1 MYMSALCWWISLLGA
16 SSLRISNTG
25 MEPFHVSECPNRHAE
40 GGFSILPE
48 SIASQPRVLVAV
60 LSSTRAEE
68 LTYDSFKRYLLDPLH
83 ADLALAVSETGGGAH
98 SVRRGP
104 YYRRAKFIWEMPEP
118 RSNDYGPLFESI
130 ANVCNNH
137 TTFTTDLKK
146 HLLPHGNW
154 LGGIRSCG
162 CPGSG
167 AVQMWFRFFLWQ
179 NLVQSG
185 ILSKYETLILTRSDH
200 LYIAPHPPIHG
211 MQQNQILAVSGEDW
225 GGLCDRHFII
235 PMKGAEHFLGMAGHV
250 TDKSATKI
258 FGKKDLNAE
267 TSIRRY
273 IHWHNINVARFRR
286 VMFLIRDPA
295 DKDNAWSSGEYD
307 NSAGYIVKYPHEYE
321 EAQATAKWLAQQNN
335 NWGTFAPD
343 YLPMSLD
350 RLRPPLPISH
360 GDSWETMLSQIV
372 PATYL
377 EKSLSLEKTTDMFAT
392 KDPGVSPAT
401 SGKPYEMVKSRVY
414 NGPMPDFSIKVLPGK
429 SDNFCASKFWAVVT
443 TIYEVTTAVHQLNSA
458 PNWCTL
464 VVADKKSLASNQY
477 LANAT
482 RVKYLTPEEQ
492 RTLGFRSLMHTPW
505 NHFSRKN
512 IGFLYAMRQGAE
524 IILDFDDDN
533 ELLPGLWPVTNF
545 QNAEVGGRVQKV
557 RNIGPVNPYLFF
569 QPSSHVWPRGLPLN
583 KAGMN
588 ILNCTETAM
597 PDNIAVLQHL
607 ARINPDVDAIWRL
620 TQTGPFDFESQH
632 ETLVLGSGTWSPF
645 NAQAT
650 TWMKTGFAAMR
661 LPSTVHG
668 RVSDIWRS
676 YIAQPLLW
684 NMNATVAF
692 TSPRFSVPHRNP
704 HNLEGDFEA
713 EWPLYRQAGAL
724 IDHLT
729 IKSQQLQ
736 GKHHHLALFSIYAD
750 LYEHGILEYE
760 DVLATKAWIE
770 DLLELGL

>member
-1 MYMSALCWWISLLGA
+1 MQAYLIAVGITTTFGLHVNLQ
-16 SSLRISNTG
+16 
-25 MEPFHVSECPNRHAE
+25 PFRVSECPNGRAE
-40 GGFSILPE
+40 GGSSIFPD

-68 LTYDSFKRYLLDPLH
+68 LTYNSFERYLIDPLH
-83 ADLALAVSETGGGAH
+83 ADLALAVSESGGGAH
-98 SVRRGP
+98 SVRSGP

-118 RSNDYGPLFESI
+118 RSNDYGPLFENL
-130 ANVCNNH
+130 AEVCNNR
-137 TTFTTDLKK
+137 TTFITDLKQ
-146 HLLPHGNW
+146 HLIPHGNW

-162 CPGSG
+162 GCDGSG
-167 AVQMWFRFFLWQ
+167 AIQMWFRLFLWQ
-179 NLVQSG
+179 NLVKSG
-185 ILSKYETLILTRSDH
+185 VLSSYDTLILTRSDH
-200 LYIAPHPPIHG
+200 LYIAPHPPIPR
-211 MQQNQILAVSGEDW
+211 MQQDQILAVTGQDY
-225 GGLCDRHFII
+225 GGLCDRHFIV
-235 PMKGAEHFLGMAGHV
+235 PMTGAAHFLGMAGHV
-250 TDKSATKI
+250 TSKSVTEI
-258 FGKKDLNAE
+258 FGKSDINAE
-267 TSIRRY
+267 TSIRMY
-273 IHWHNINVARFRR
+273 LDWHHMKVARFRR
-286 VMFLIRDPA
+286 TMFLIRDPA
-295 DKDNAWSSGEYD
+295 DKDTAWSADHHTEMSTNE
-307 NSAGYIVKYPHEYE
+307 GYIVKYRDEYN
-321 EAQATAKWLAQQNN
+321 EAQATAQWLAQQNN
-335 NWGTFAPD
+335 SWGTFAPT
-343 YLPMSLD
+343 YVRQALD
-350 RLRPPLPISH
+350 RLRPPLPMSYGHH
-360 GDSWETMLSQIV
+360 GESMLSHIAH
-372 PATYL
+372 ATHAETSPL
-377 EKSLSLEKTTDMFAT
+377 FEKKLVTQ
-392 KDPGVSPAT
+392 DPDVSPAT
-401 SGKPYEMVKSRVY
+401 SGKPYEMVRSRAY
-414 NGPMPDFSIKVLPGK
+414 SGPVPDFNIGPLPGE
-429 SDNFCASKFWAVVT
+429 SDSFCVSKLWAVVT
-443 TIYEVTTAVHQLNSA
+443 TIFEVTTAVHQLNSA

-464 VVADKKSLASNQY
+464 VVADEKSLASNQY

-492 RTLGFRSLMHTPW
+492 RSLGFRSLMHTPW

-533 ELLPGLWPVTNF
+533 ELLPGLGPVTSL
-545 QNAEVGGRVQKV
+545 QDAEVSGRVQKV
-557 RNIGPVNPYLFF
+557 RDMGPVNPYLFF

-583 KAGMN
+583 KAGN
-588 ILNCTETAM
+588 DILNCTETAM

-620 TQTGPFDFESQH
+620 TQTSPFDFDSRH

-650 TWMKTGFAAMR
+650 TWTKTGFAVMR

-684 NMNATVAF
+684 NMNASVAF

-704 HNLEGDFEA
+704 HNLEGDFES

-736 GKHHHLALFSIYAD
+736 GKHHHQALFSIYTD